1 MIGDLRTLDDLAVS
15 EHHVAVDEGREAVG
29 LNASAIDV
37 DPLELLGGAKQLGEI
52 TPRIA
57 SASAACA
64 STSSGFAATKV
75 TLGAAT
81 CISGIHPTPMPVTTI
96 FFCCADEV
104 GRHDLPLQLGDPRRQ
119 RRQVACERLDG
130 RAGILRLGRKGGEK
144 QGRDAEFHKPP
155 GDGRRSIR
163 FLSLLIEI
171 PSIRDFQFGVSVRKI
186 VPILI

>member
-1 MIGDLRTLDDLAVS
+1 MIGDLRTLDDLAVR

-29 LNASAIDV
+29 LNARAIDV

-96 FFCCADEV
+96 FFCCASRAEARNAIATRNRFIMSVEDRADSIPYIV
-104 GRHDLPLQLGDPRRQ
+104 SGLRSLIG
-119 RRQVACERLDG
+119 ER
-130 RAGILRLGRKGGEK
+130 
-144 QGRDAEFHKPP
+144 
-155 GDGRRSIR
+155 
-163 FLSLLIEI
+163 
-171 PSIRDFQFGVSVRKI
+171 VSE
-186 VPILI
+186 